1 MPAWLQKIAMHFFG
15 AKWRTL
21 IIGVVISVAFIT
33 GAVREAIG
41 ESESLDDGNQ
51 MTKALRHKFR
61 RKKTSRAVDL
71 AWVPSPSSPNIDGY
85 RVYYGT
91 MSGRY
96 SEHLDVGLVTNAKL
110 QGPVKGNTYFYV
122 VVAYKGPL
130 ESPPSNEV
138 KSSAA
143 VLAPTKTADE
153 LANSIFP
160 KSSPSPGIPTASSTP
175 APAPASVSLPELT
188 QAPSTTDAATAATP
202 TLRFQRRLQRLG
214 LESRESNQAVGGA
227 RGDTARQ

>member
-1 MPAWLQKIAMHFFG
+1 MHFFG

-51 MTKALRHKFR
+51 ITKALRHKFR

-96 SEHLDVGLVTNAKL
+96 REHLDVGLVTNAIL
-110 QGPVKGNTYFYV
+110 PGPVKGNSYFYV
-122 VVAYKGPL
+122 VIAYNGPL
-130 ESPPSNEV
+130 ERPRCTEV
-138 KSSAA
+138 KSSA
-143 VLAPTKTADE
+143 VILAA
-153 LANSIFP
+153 
-160 KSSPSPGIPTASSTP
+160 
-175 APAPASVSLPELT
+175 
-188 QAPSTTDAATAATP
+188 
-202 TLRFQRRLQRLG
+202 
-214 LESRESNQAVGGA
+214 
-227 RGDTARQ
+227 